1 MQRSKVETSKVATNE
16 ASKSSKPYKAIKDYV
31 NPNKKSDNMNIANN
45 NLPVIAG
52 VEITTDSEG
61 RFNLNALHKA
71 SNTSAHKTPSQ
82 WLRRNETQALIAELE
97 FNSLKNSRSVNL
109 HSAQKSINVVNGGVN
124 YGTFAHELLA
134 VSYAGWISP
143 AFQLQVNQTFIDYRS
158 GKLAPAS
165 PEKSKSGLPE
175 YRRARTLKMSVD
187 AVSSLFALM
196 PNLSN
201 EAKQCAAANIVNPI
215 VGFEAVPLPV
225 LEEKYYT
232 AGEVGKMLEVSANK
246 IGRVANGHNLKNKQH
261 GKFFLDKSA
270 HSDKQVE
277 AFRYN
282 ENGIKALRHLIHGVE
297 VA

>member
-1 MQRSKVETSKVATNE
+1 MKSIIKHFEF
-16 ASKSSKPYKAIKDYV
+16 KSSNDQLVTISGLKYKGKPVFFAVELAQALGYSDSYDALKKHCKSLIK
-31 NPNKKSDNMNIANN
+31 
-45 NLPVIAG
+45 L
-52 VEITTDSEG
+52 DSG
-61 RFNLNALHKA
+61 
-71 SNTSAHKTPSQ
+71 
-82 WLRRNETQALIAELE
+82 ETQELGFGFKPKGIILAGQSDMFRLVMRSHLPSAERFQDWVFE
-97 FNSLKNSRSVNL
+97 SVL
-109 HSAQKSINVVNGGVN
+109 PSIMETG
-124 YGTFAHELLA
+124 
-134 VSYAGWISP
+134 SYSIKQS
-143 AFQLQVNQTFIDYRS
+143 Q
-158 GKLAPAS
+158 
-165 PEKSKSGLPE
+165 SGLPE

-187 AVSSLFALM
+187 AISNLFDLM
-196 PNLSN
+196 PNLSS

-215 VGFEAVPLPV
+215 VGFEAVPLPA

-246 IGRVANGHNLKNKQH
+246 IGRVANEHNLKNKQH

>member
-1 MQRSKVETSKVATNE
+1 
-16 ASKSSKPYKAIKDYV
+16 
-31 NPNKKSDNMNIANN
+31 MNIANN

-71 SNTSAHKTPSQ
+71 SGTGASKSPGQ
-82 WLRRNETQALIAELE
+82 WLRTKQASDLVLELE
-97 FNSLKNSRSVNL
+97 VKLLKDNQYVNM
-109 HSAQKSINVVNGGVN
+109 HSGQKSIITILGGTN
-124 YGTFAHELLA
+124 PGTFAHELLA

-143 AFQLQVNQTFIDYRS
+143 SFQLQVNQTFIDYRT
-158 GKLAPAS
+158 GKLSPAA

-232 AGEVGKMLEVSANK
+232 AGEVGKMLDVSANK
-246 IGRVANGHNLKNKQH
+246 IGRVANEHNLKNKQH

>member
-1 MQRSKVETSKVATNE
+1 
-16 ASKSSKPYKAIKDYV
+16 
-31 NPNKKSDNMNIANN
+31 MNIANN

-71 SNTSAHKTPSQ
+71 SGGKDAKRPKTWLETKQAQELVEELRQNSALAQ
-82 WLRRNETQALIAELE
+82 EI
-97 FNSLKNSRSVNL
+97 LKV
-109 HSAQKSINVVNGGVN
+109 QKGGTIP
-124 YGTFAHELLA
+124 GTFAHELLA

-143 AFQLQVNQTFIDYRS
+143 SFQLQVNQTFIDYRS

>member
-1 MQRSKVETSKVATNE
+1 MQHRLHKVETSKAATNE
-16 ASKSSKPYKAIKDYV
+16 ASKSSKPDKAIKDYV
-31 NPNKKSDNMNIANN
+31 NPNKKSDKVNIANN

-71 SNTSAHKTPSQ
+71 SGGDNAKRPSLWLSNKQAQELAEELSRNSCLGQEVIKTV
-82 WLRRNETQALIAELE
+82 RGG
-97 FNSLKNSRSVNL
+97 
-109 HSAQKSINVVNGGVN
+109 INP
-124 YGTFAHELLA
+124 GTFAHELLA
-134 VSYAGWISP
+134 VEYAGWISP
-143 AFQLQVNQTFIDYRS
+143 KFRLQVNQTFIDYRS

-215 VGFEAVPLPV
+215 VGFEAVPLPA